1 MSERD
6 DDVPFDVPV
15 ASEHGE
21 IGQVGDTVND
31 SRARPTLTQRD
42 VPGVGEGHSIRFVDG
57 GVVQPPGEH
66 AGEVNWPTSG
76 WPASQYPAQYPG
88 GSLPPQYALVPP
100 SEVQT
105 PRVLGFVPPGSVS
118 RPVATV
124 NNPLFGINVSSPP
137 ISIPHSQFAWDLTQ
151 SSGAPGGP
159 PGWMPSG
166 PPGGGGWPP
175 PGGGWS
181 AGGPFS
187 GPPGPSYFSGVP
199 HNVSGVGG
207 HPAFPPTFPTYSQ
220 PSAKL
225 TPKLDPIKL
234 NDNNWV
240 HWSRYIHAIIIEIGV
255 EHCIRR
261 DMTNTF
267 EDYKAQALILQSCT
281 DEYLVQISDLTSAF
295 AMWNHL
301 ISLFTGRTNG
311 KLMSLNEEIRLF
323 KMKHGEK
330 PSAYVLRAR
339 RITNTIR
346 SLGRQ
351 YDDLSVCMMILNG
364 LTPEYE
370 QTKQIQ
376 QNLCYHDPDVS
387 RLQHTLELVYMSL
400 DFSKQNDKHNREDKS
415 RGKLPYTFHNAGKSN
430 QHSSHHVQTPGGTNV
445 NTGTQG
451 PKTAF
456 QQVGRPTIICHHC
469 GEPGHIKPN
478 CPQLKGNTGPSST
491 NCVELLS
498 VSCAPSSPGW
508 LVDSGSTDHISFDN
522 SNMLDYI
529 KYDKPEYLIVANGQR
544 EEIVGEGTCQ
554 ILLET
559 GCTFMLYNVKHVPSS
574 KKRLMS
580 VGKAYHDGINVNIMG
595 IDCFVTDSNSNMLGR
610 AEHIYPY
617 QWIIDMSIKLKKVS
631 FASDTNFNESCLT
644 QVESDKVNLWHQRLG
659 HLSPTNME
667 KMKKENMVTGMT
679 LPHADLSKHVGDN
692 GKCSACLTG
701 KQTSGPFKQTGH
713 MGGSVLEI
721 VHVDLMGPIQPETP
735 DGESY
740 ALCVLDEFSEFSAV
754 ILLKTKNDAAKELI
768 ALLKQWE
775 TQSGNKVQFLRSDN
789 GTEFNGVLKFCRDNG
804 IVHQRTAPYAHQ
816 QNGKIERL
824 NRTLQ
829 ERARAMLAGS
839 SLPPE
844 YWGDALLTS
853 NYVRNLSAVSNLT
866 CTPYQKFH
874 GKVPDVSH
882 LRVFGS
888 KCFVLTP
895 KLKRGG
901 KFFPVSAEG
910 VFLGY
915 DNNGPNYR
923 VLIYSKVEIVC
934 KEHVKFS
941 EVFENSC
948 EDLNDLHGDVP
959 DLSISPD
966 DDADS
971 DLDYVTH
978 EGVQAT
984 MSPRDVHDVFPGIN
998 PADVLSGLERGGE
1011 LASAGDAGMGGLSQ
1025 QEQTFIGARSGILE
1039 GADSMDHDDQEPR
1052 YTSPFSPRPASSG
1065 VPQVGARKQSEVNAP
1080 SSQVDPVEFD
1090 FQDSGVPV
1098 NPAGMFGGR
1107 YPVRNRRTVVSN
1119 TDQTPSS
1126 PSPQS
1131 FSADTDNSLPFLGYV
1146 QVQKDTLILEPSTY
1160 FEAVNSPE
1168 AEKWVDAM
1176 KEEMHSLS
1184 ALGTWSYV
1192 EVSDHV
1198 KKKALPVK
1206 WVYKVKLNEIGEV
1219 NKFKARLVAKGF
1231 KQIYGIDYKEV
1242 YAPVSKHSTLRYLLS
1257 VAVHRNLEI
1266 HQMDVSTA
1274 FLHGNL
1280 EEQIF
1285 IQQPQGFHV
1294 GGPNV
1299 VCELHKA
1306 LYGLKQAPRAWYNT
1320 FCDVV
1325 KSAGFVVSEAD
1336 PSLFILNRGG
1346 GDITYVL
1353 LYVDDILIFS
1363 KKIVHINAVKSLLKS
1378 HFAIKDLGEAKHFLG
1393 MKITFERD
1401 ESGNLLAIK
1410 LSNEKLISDM
1420 LESFNMSNCKPKST
1434 PLDPGMK
1441 LKRDDGE
1448 PLPLENRYRELVGGL
1463 LYLSTTIRPDISYV
1477 SGLLGRFSSQP
1488 TSQHMAAGMHVLRYL
1503 SGTKTLG
1510 LKWTKGNAGLEGFVD
1525 SDFAGDQDSFKSTSG
1540 FVFLSGGTA
1549 VSWASKLQPISALST
1564 VEAEFISLCS
1574 GVQEALWLS
1583 KLSIDVGDP
1592 PSATVIYTDNTGALV
1607 NVKGIPISPR
1617 TKHIGVRYHRVR
1629 GEVERGAIDA
1639 RYVSSQDNPADTFT
1653 KNLPKSSFV
1662 KFREMIGLM

>member
-1 MSERD
+1 
-6 DDVPFDVPV
+6 
-15 ASEHGE
+15 
-21 IGQVGDTVND
+21 
-31 SRARPTLTQRD
+31 
-42 VPGVGEGHSIRFVDG
+42 
-57 GVVQPPGEH
+57 
-66 AGEVNWPTSG
+66 
-76 WPASQYPAQYPG
+76 
-88 GSLPPQYALVPP
+88 
-100 SEVQT
+100 
-105 PRVLGFVPPGSVS
+105 
-118 RPVATV
+118 
-124 NNPLFGINVSSPP
+124 
-137 ISIPHSQFAWDLTQ
+137 
-151 SSGAPGGP
+151 
-159 PGWMPSG
+159 
-166 PPGGGGWPP
+166 
-175 PGGGWS
+175 
-181 AGGPFS
+181 
-187 GPPGPSYFSGVP
+187 
-199 HNVSGVGG
+199 
-207 HPAFPPTFPTYSQ
+207 
-220 PSAKL
+220 
-225 TPKLDPIKL
+225 
-234 NDNNWV
+234 
-240 HWSRYIHAIIIEIGV
+240 
-255 EHCIRR
+255 
-261 DMTNTF
+261 
-267 EDYKAQALILQSCT
+267 
-281 DEYLVQISDLTSAF
+281 
-295 AMWNHL
+295 
-301 ISLFTGRTNG
+301 
-311 KLMSLNEEIRLF
+311 
-323 KMKHGEK
+323 
-330 PSAYVLRAR
+330 
-339 RITNTIR
+339 
-346 SLGRQ
+346 
-351 YDDLSVCMMILNG
+351 MMILNG